1 MKYTTKP
8 NLIKFAVLTN
18 SINCY
23 GKSLLFNLCKHGFK
37 PDCVIIENHN
47 GVVERLYQFYKKN
60 GFKEFI
66 LEAFSNLF
74 ETKHGTTCPN
84 LNEIIKKHS
93 IPFFHVKNHNSKE
106 CEEIL
111 KERNIN
117 LVLLGGTRIIRRNI
131 FEIPEHGTLNAHPGL
146 LYKYRGLDVI
156 YWALKNNDNPGV
168 TLHYVN
174 ESIDL
179 GSIIYTEKIDNDRF
193 SDIDKLEEEADKLSA
208 ELMINAIN
216 ELNEN
221 RRLTPIKSQSNGNKL
236 YNRMKYYEKREI
248 RQKFNAKSSH

>member
-1 MKYTTKP
+1 MKHTTNP
-8 NLIKFAVLTN
+8 EHIKFAVLTN
-18 SINCY
+18 TINSY
-23 GKSLLFNLCKHGFK
+23 GRSLLFNLCKQGFY
-37 PDCVIIENHN
+37 PDCVIIEDHN
-47 GVVERLYQFYKKN
+47 AVTKRLYQFYRKN
-60 GFKEFI
+60 GIMEFFLETCSKLLQTNHIINYPRLSETIKENSVRI
-66 LEAFSNLF
+66 
-74 ETKHGTTCPN
+74 
-84 LNEIIKKHS
+84 
-93 IPFFHVKNHNSKE
+93 FHVKNHNNKK

-117 LVLLGGTRIIRRNI
+117 LILLGGTRIIRRNI

-156 YWALKNNDNPGV
+156 YWALKNNDDPGV

-174 ESIDL
+174 EGIDL
-179 GSIIYTEKIDNDRF
+179 GSIIYKEKINNDRF

-216 ELNEN
+216 ELNKN
-221 RRLTPIKSQSNGNKL
+221 RRLIPNKSQSNGNKL
-236 YNRMKYYEKREI
+236 YNRMKYNEKREI